1 MSKTPS
7 FMQDFRTQDVSGSKT
22 LLRSARN
29 QFQTN
34 LPFIWD
40 RRNRKRL
47 ALVRSE
53 FLGDF
58 VHTLTADYQYSRQNR
73 ENFWQQVPMQI
84 SGKLKTFSDIFI
96 AFLKST
102 LYLKY
107 FQRID
112 QIQSLSITKIIDC

>member
-1 MSKTPS
+1 
-7 FMQDFRTQDVSGSKT
+7 MQRFGRQHVSGSQT

-34 LPFIWD
+34 LHLIWE
-40 RRNRKRL
+40 RKSRKSFV
-47 ALVRSE
+47 LVRSK
-53 FLGDF
+53 FLGQF
-58 VHTLTADYQYSRQNR
+58 VHTLTADYQYSRRNR

-84 SGKLKTFSDIFI
+84 SGKLKTFSEFFI
-96 AFLKST
+96 GFLKST

>member
-1 MSKTPS
+1 MSKRPS
-7 FMQDFRTQDVSGSKT
+7 FMQRFGGQHVSGSQT

-34 LPFIWD
+34 LHLIWE
-40 RRNRKRL
+40 RKSRKSFV
-47 ALVRSE
+47 LVRSK
-53 FLGDF
+53 FLGQF

-84 SGKLKTFSDIFI
+84 SGKLKTFSEFFI

>member
-1 MSKTPS
+1 MSELPS
-7 FMQDFRTQDVSGSKT
+7 FMQRFGRQHVSGSQT

-34 LPFIWD
+34 LHLIWE
-40 RRNRKRL
+40 RKSRKSFV
-47 ALVRSE
+47 LVRSK
-53 FLGDF
+53 FLGQF

-73 ENFWQQVPMQI
+73 ENFWQQVPMQM
-84 SGKLKTFSDIFI
+84 SGKLKTFSEFFI